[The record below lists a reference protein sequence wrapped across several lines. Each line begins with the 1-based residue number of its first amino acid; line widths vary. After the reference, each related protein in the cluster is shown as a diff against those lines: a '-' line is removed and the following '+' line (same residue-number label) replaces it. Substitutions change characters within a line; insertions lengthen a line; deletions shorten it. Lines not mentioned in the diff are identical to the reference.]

1 MSSFV
6 VRSCF
11 SVYWGQYT
19 LPTIVTLCMHLLNW
33 ISTDKHVRFAS
44 SQQKSA
50 DRLFT
55 TANQTI
61 TTTKLNLRANQRG
74 IAFSPQL
81 CGLFFP
87 SPSPSTDCLA
97 MPWSPKM
104 QNQLTVTMKVYKTYS
119 NISPTPIKSA
129 LPARE
134 RQKGSDPRE
143 RGWDLRLFYDKHKY
157 TNCMR
162 TTLLRLQTALGLFT
176 WGLNQT
182 RPGQLG
188 LEAEQKRPKRG
199 KLGPILHSSRNK
211 F

>member
-1 MSSFV
+1 
-6 VRSCF
+6 
-11 SVYWGQYT
+11 
-19 LPTIVTLCMHLLNW
+19 MHSLNW

-44 SQQKSA
+44 RQQKSA
-50 DRLFT
+50 DALFT
-55 TANQTI
+55 MANQTI
-61 TTTKLNLRANQRG
+61 TATKLNLRANQRG

-87 SPSPSTDCLA
+87 SPSPSADCLA

-134 RQKGSDPRE
+134 RGTDPRE

-182 RPGQLG
+182 LPDNWVWKRSRKGQKEANWDRFCIVPETNSNLG
-188 LEAEQKRPKRG
+188 NNFRTQFGTTSPSTSA
-199 KLGPILHSSRNK
+199 SSG
-211 F
+211 